1 MGTKNVRTKKY
12 IGNNEQFADLCNYFL
27 FDGRQVI
34 RPEDLVEKDV
44 TELGLPFTEKGS
56 QTIEKI
62 RDLLKACTMK
72 SANGV
77 TYLIIGIENQ
87 TDIHYAMVVR
97 NMVQD
102 SLNYAAQVEAL
113 AQKHRKEKDLRGDE
127 FLSGF
132 SKEDTLVPV
141 VTIVL
146 YWKAG
151 PWDGPRSLH
160 EMFRIQDREILKF
173 VPDYHL
179 NLIVPEEI
187 RDFNKFTTQLGAVL
201 EYCQCSAD
209 KERLRKLRESK
220 EKEGFLL
227 DREAVEVL
235 NECVNAG
242 IKLPEQEGVIDMCK
256 AMDGL
261 MEESRLEGL
270 MEGRLEGEAT
280 GEARMGRLVH
290 LLLSQNK
297 IEEAMKVTTDEKVR
311 EEYYTLYRI

>member
-12 IGNNEQFADLCNYFL
+12 IGNNEKFADLCNYFL

-34 RPEDLVEKDV
+34 HPEDLVEKDV
-44 TELGLPFTEKGS
+44 TELGIPFTEKGS
-56 QTIEKI
+56 HTIEKI
-62 RDLLKACTMK
+62 RDVLKSCTVK

-77 TYLIIGIENQ
+77 TYLVIGIENQ
-87 TDIHYAMVVR
+87 TDVHYAMVVR

-113 AQKHRKEKDLRGDE
+113 AKMHRKEKDLRGDE

-132 SKEDTLVPV
+132 SREDYLVPV

-151 PWDGPRSLH
+151 AWDGPRSLH
-160 EMFRIQDREILKF
+160 EMFRVKDKEILKF
-173 VPDYHL
+173 VPDYRM

-187 RDFNKFTTQLGAVL
+187 TDFSKFATQLGAVL
-201 EYCQCSAD
+201 EYCQCSGD
-209 KERLRKLRESK
+209 KERMKHLKETRKK
-220 EKEGFLL
+220 DGFFL
-227 DREAVEVL
+227 DRESVEVL

-242 IKLPEQEGVIDMCK
+242 IKLPEQEGEIDMCK
-256 AMDGL
+256 AM
-261 MEESRLEGL
+261 EGL
-270 MEGRLEGEAT
+270 IAEGRLEGEQLGRAR
-280 GEARMGRLVH
+280 GEARMGKLVQI
-290 LLLSQNK
+290 LLSQNK

-311 EEYYTLYRI
+311 EEYYTLYQI